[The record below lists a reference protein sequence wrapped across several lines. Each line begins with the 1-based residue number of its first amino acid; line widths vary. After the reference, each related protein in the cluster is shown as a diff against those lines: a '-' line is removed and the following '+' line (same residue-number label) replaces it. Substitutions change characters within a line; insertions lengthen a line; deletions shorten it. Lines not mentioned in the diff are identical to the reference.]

1 MNEYRAV
8 EILGKGKS
16 RLATKPV
23 PKPGKGEILVR
34 TAWQGICATDLEI
47 LDGRLGYYASGMAKY
62 PIVPGHELSGRVA
75 AVGPGV
81 PGLSIGDAVVVECIQ
96 GCGDCPRC
104 RADDAIG
111 CRRRRELGVIG
122 LDGGY
127 ADLVLTRARF
137 AHKLPKG
144 LALKTASLAE
154 PLAAVSKG
162 LRRLAAA
169 WGARPASRKVAV
181 IGAGAIGTLAA
192 LALRARGQQPV
203 LFDREELRRKG
214 ASKAGLEARARLDDL
229 AEFDAIIEATGN
241 GDALRS
247 VIDGSRAGATLLVLG
262 FPYDERPF
270 AFEKLVAFDKTL
282 LGSVGSSS
290 ADFDEALRLLGRI
303 DTSKLDVKA
312 FPLEDYEAAWA
323 QTRKRRHLKIV
334 LRIGGDRV

>member
-1 MNEYRAV
+1 MSEYRAV
-8 EILGKGKS
+8 EILGKGKA
-16 RLATKPV
+16 RLATKKAPE
-23 PKPGKGEILVR
+23 PGRGEILVR

-75 AVGPGV
+75 AIGEGV
-81 PGLSIGDAVVVECIQ
+81 PGLVVGDGVVVECIQ
-96 GCGDCPRC
+96 GCGDCPAC

-111 CRRRRELGVIG
+111 CGKRRELGVIG

-144 LALKTASLAE
+144 LSLRTASLTE

-162 LRRLAAA
+162 LRRLAAS
-169 WGARPASRKVAV
+169 WGPRPASRRVAV

-192 LALRARGQQPV
+192 LALRARKHQPV
-203 LFDREELRRKG
+203 LFDREKLRRDG
-214 ASKAGLEARARLDDL
+214 AGQAGLEARSKLDDL
-229 AEFDAIIEATGN
+229 GSFDAIVEATGN
-241 GDALRS
+241 GDALER
-247 VIDGSRAGATLLVLG
+247 VIEHSRAGAALLVLG

-270 AFEKLVAFDKTL
+270 SFEKIVAFDKVVV
-282 LGSVGSSS
+282 GSVGSTS
-290 ADFDEALRLLGRI
+290 ADFDEALRLLGQI
-303 DTSKLDVKA
+303 DANALDVKA

-323 QTRKRRHLKIV
+323 EARKRRHLKTV
-334 LRIGGDRV
+334 LQVNPE